1 MAIVYYHHQQQE
13 DIDKLEKFNK
23 NFQWFREHYN
33 DLYTKYKG
41 EYVAINNSE
50 VIDHDVDYE
59 RLIINRLK
67 QRFAADTIRVFFIG
81 KIYGWRIIMMTD
93 TKKIVGDIGIGG
105 LGYINAIVI
114 SRYSRIYSP
123 TRFCVDTGC
132 SVTIISHLDALRIG
146 LDYSNNKSLQKSD
159 QQTINGVRA
168 FTPYILCGAEILFNS
183 EGTSI
188 SEYVGNIHVMPP
200 PPTTIIGAN
209 ESNQISLLGVDVLK
223 KFTISFSQN
232 NIVLGK

>member
-1 MAIVYYHHQQQE
+1 
-13 DIDKLEKFNK
+13 
-23 NFQWFREHYN
+23 
-33 DLYTKYKG
+33 
-41 EYVAINNSE
+41 
-50 VIDHDVDYE
+50 
-59 RLIINRLK
+59 
-67 QRFAADTIRVFFIG
+67 
-81 KIYGWRIIMMTD
+81 MMTD

-114 SRYSRIYSP
+114 SRHNRLYSP
-123 TRFCVDTGC
+123 IRFCVDTGC

-168 FTPYILCGAEILFNS
+168 FMPYILSGAEILFNS

-188 SEYVGNIHVMPP
+188 LEYVGNIHVMPP
-200 PPTTIIGAN
+200 PPTTTSKAN
-209 ESNQISLLGVDVLK
+209 DESNQISLLGVDVLK

-232 NIVLGK
+232 NIILGK